1 MSGYAIARL
10 EDIDEVSDG
19 RCPWRPVRHRLGIR
33 AFGVSAWTGK
43 HAGDR
48 IINEH
53 DEADDEQEEL
63 YLVTQGRAAFEID
76 GERQEAP
83 AGTFVFVRPGV
94 KRTAFAEEAGT
105 TLVAV
110 GSVAGKAYEPHGY
123 DVWAPLKP
131 LYDAGDYAG
140 VADHGRAAIEAAGY
154 PDAMYSL
161 ACCES
166 LAGRKDDALR
176 HLRRAIELSEQ
187 FRSFAKGD
195 SDFESIREEPAF
207 KELVGG
213 S

>member
-1 MSGYAIARL
+1 MSGYGIVRL
-10 EDIDEVSDG
+10 EDIDEISDG
-19 RCPWRPVRHRLGIR
+19 REPWRPVRHTLGIR

-43 HAGDR
+43 QAGDR

-63 YLVTQGRAAFEID
+63 YVVTQGRAVFEID
-76 GERQEAP
+76 GERHEAD

-94 KRTAFAEEAGT
+94 KRTAFAEEPGT

-110 GSVAGKAYEPHGY
+110 GSVPGKAYEPHGY
-123 DVWAPLKP
+123 DVWAPLKA

-140 VADHGRAAIEAAGY
+140 VADAGRESIEAAEY
-154 PDAMYSL
+154 PDAMYNL

-166 LAGRKDDALR
+166 LAGRKEDALR
-176 HLRRAIELSEQ
+176 HLRRSIELSER
-187 FRSFAKGD
+187 FRTFAKGD
-195 SDFESIREEPAF
+195 SDFDAIRDEPAF
-207 KELVGG
+207 EELVEA